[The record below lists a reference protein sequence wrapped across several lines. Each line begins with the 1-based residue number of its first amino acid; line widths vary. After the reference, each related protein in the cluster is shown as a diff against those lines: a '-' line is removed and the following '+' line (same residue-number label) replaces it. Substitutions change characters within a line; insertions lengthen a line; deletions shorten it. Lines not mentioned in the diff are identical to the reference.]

1 MDLTTLEQT
10 LLDVIMFTNYNKQF
24 HTRIGLLSP
33 TTEVRTDVEV
43 VSQRTP

>member
-1 MDLTTLEQT
+1 MKPD
-10 LLDVIMFTNYNKQF
+10 YNKQF

-43 VSQRTP
+43 VPQRTP